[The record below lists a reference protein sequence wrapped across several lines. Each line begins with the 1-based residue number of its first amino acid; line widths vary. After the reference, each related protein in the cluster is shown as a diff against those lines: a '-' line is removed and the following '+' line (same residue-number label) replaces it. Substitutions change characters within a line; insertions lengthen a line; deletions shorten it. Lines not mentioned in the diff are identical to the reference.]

1 LHGNKRGKNSLLIP
15 SGWKLKWKLNYNKK
29 RKIFLYSLEKSEERE
44 NIISKRD
51 GGKDLDPF

>member
-1 LHGNKRGKNSLLIP
+1 LHGNKKGKNSSLIP

-44 NIISKRD
+44 RILYQKGMMEKI
-51 GGKDLDPF
+51 

>member
-1 LHGNKRGKNSLLIP
+1 MEIKRGKNSSLIS

-44 NIISKRD
+44 RILYQKGMMEKI
-51 GGKDLDPF
+51 